1 MKFPFGGGGG
11 GGGVGGGLGGG
22 VGGEDGGGEGGGG
35 TSLVTTT
42 DVCLFFS
49 LCGTEFQLCA
59 TVRTRLYD

>member
-1 MKFPFGGGGG
+1 
-11 GGGVGGGLGGG
+11 VGGGLGGG